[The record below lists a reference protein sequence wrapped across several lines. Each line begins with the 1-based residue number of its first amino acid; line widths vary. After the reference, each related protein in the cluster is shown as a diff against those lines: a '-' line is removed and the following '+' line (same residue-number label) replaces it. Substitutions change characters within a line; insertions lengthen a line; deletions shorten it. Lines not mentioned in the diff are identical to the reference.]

1 MIGSVLRHN
10 ISKVQIAG
18 YALATLV
25 GLTIVAVAV
34 QFYTDVSQA
43 LGGRADASALIDGR
57 RMVISRTV
65 SIKDTFRGSAPAFSD
80 GDIADIAAQPW
91 AAGVT
96 PFTAADFAVR
106 ASVQLGGRGMS
117 TALFFESLPD
127 RLIDID
133 PSVWTFDPSHPEIPV
148 MIPKDY
154 LTLYN
159 FGFAASGGM
168 PAVSESMLS
177 QVPLSVTLTGNG
189 RSETLPARIA
199 GYSDWLN
206 TIAVPDLG
214 TRALW
219 QRTRRVALAAGGRV
233 VRPIGPVGG
242 ALHGAAWLRG
252 GRSGRRY
259 RPGIAL
265 PHRAHLGGATG
276 RSGYHTAGVGHTGA
290 EPIPAGA
297 EKPPCHI
304 RSAHA
309 RLYPGTGVALLYR
322 AGGGNQRLRSGYG
335 PCGAVRRAWAVAVA
349 IGRDRYHARLAG
361 GGHCHGC
368 GGDGC
373 GDRCQRPYYLAFG
386 KRVFQITETILC
398 EFNI

>member
-80 GDIADIAAQPW
+80 DDIADIAAQPW

-133 PSVWTFDPSHPEIPV
+133 PSAWTFDPSHPEIPV

-206 TIAVPDLG
+206 TIAVPEAFMTWARERYGSARGGSPSRLVVELSDPSDPSAARYMEQHGYEVAGPADDTGRASHFLTVLTSVVILVGAVITLLSLG
-214 TRALW
+214 ILVLSLYLLVQKNRRAISGLLMLGYTPAQVSRCYIVLVAVINVCVLVLALVALFAVRGLW
-219 QRTRRVALAAGGRV
+219 QSPLAEIDILPGSPVAAIV
-233 VRPIGPVGG
+233 
-242 ALHGAAWLRG
+242 
-252 GRSGRRY
+252 
-259 RPGIAL
+259 
-265 PHRAHLGGATG
+265 T
-276 RSGYHTAGVGHTGA
+276 
-290 EPIPAGA
+290 
-297 EKPPCHI
+297 
-304 RSAHA
+304 
-309 RLYPGTGVALLYR
+309 
-322 AGGGNQRLRSGYG
+322 
-335 PCGAVRRAWAVAVA
+335 AVAVMVA
-349 IGRDRYHARLAG
+349 VTAVNVLTISRLVK
-361 GGHCHGC
+361 GC
-368 GGDGC
+368 F
-373 GDRCQRPYYLAFG
+373 R
-386 KRVFQITETILC
+386 
-398 EFNI
+398 